1 MQQQLAIW
9 YQSGRMESRR
19 NKSAKSGFLD
29 QRTIHHIVNPH
40 FFKQANYYVA
50 SSSKQVDQW
59 ARIFGE
65 RRNSE
70 EVKNYQS

>member
-1 MQQQLAIW
+1 MPNVAEWSQGEIQAQKVVFI
-9 YQSGRMESRR
+9 
-19 NKSAKSGFLD
+19 D
-29 QRTIHHIVNPH
+29 QRTNHHIVNPH

-59 ARIFGE
+59 ARIFGQ